1 MPSANEQEEEEEE
14 EVVMVSFIVL
24 LEPLILGVLPMSV
37 IPVVWTL
44 LVVLGVGTCGVLP
57 WVWKTVEEVARRARS
72 ELEVEEVEKK
82 AS

>member
-1 MPSANEQEEEEEE
+1 VPSANEQEEE

-24 LEPLILGVLPMSV
+24 LEPLILGVLSMSV

-57 WVWKTVEEVARRARS
+57 WVWRTVEEVARRARS